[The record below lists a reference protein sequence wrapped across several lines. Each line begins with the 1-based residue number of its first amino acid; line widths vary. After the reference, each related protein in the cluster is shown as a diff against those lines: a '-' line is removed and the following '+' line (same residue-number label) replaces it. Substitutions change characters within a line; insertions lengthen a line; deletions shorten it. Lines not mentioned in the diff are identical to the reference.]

1 MTRSYTIPRNFRRV
15 VRRILRHGTYSLCQL
30 SYDVGQRA
38 SIASQNRAW
47 NGPRIFILYAKW
59 KTALRSHKP
68 GPVNPPIPREKLYEN
83 RSYLRACPRRQAD
96 GAVARRRRDHAAP
109 RPDGT
114 ALDYGRG
121 PSPVAPMSGV
131 RKGARTCRAAWWQS
145 PERGQATYGRSRP
158 SGNPRGS
165 GTTSTSRA
173 RTPAGRNG
181 TPPCRTRTSTD

>member
-15 VRRILRHGTYSLCQL
+15 VRRIQRHGTYSCCQL
-30 SYDVGQRA
+30 SYDVGQRV
-38 SIASQNRAW
+38 SIAGRHRAW
-47 NGPRIFILYAKW
+47 NDLSTFILYAKW
-59 KTALRSHKP
+59 KTPFTRDEGGSIDA
-68 GPVNPPIPREKLYEN
+68 PIPREKLYEN

-96 GAVARRRRDHAAP
+96 GAVARRSRDHAAP
-109 RPDGT
+109 RPDGI

-131 RKGARTCRAAWWQS
+131 RKGARTCRVAWWQS

-165 GTTSTSRA
+165 GTTFTSRA

-181 TPPCRTRTSTD
+181 TPRCRTRT

>member
-15 VRRILRHGTYSLCQL
+15 VRRIQRHGTYSCCQL
-30 SYDVGQRA
+30 SYDVGQRV
-38 SIASQNRAW
+38 SIAGRHRAW
-47 NGPRIFILYAKW
+47 NDLSTFILYAKW
-59 KTALRSHKP
+59 KTPFTRDEGGSIDA
-68 GPVNPPIPREKLYEN
+68 PIPREKLYEN

-96 GAVARRRRDHAAP
+96 GAVARRSRDHAAP

-121 PSPVAPMSGV
+121 PSPVAPPFDV
-131 RKGARTCRAAWWQS
+131 RKRGLAGDRARRQS
-145 PERGQATYGRSRP
+145 PEGPRGRATCDRSRP

-165 GTTSTSRA
+165 ERRHTSHA

-181 TPPCRTRTSTD
+181 TRPCRIRT